1 MPWLLMGVKGLKGF
15 KELKHGQY
23 FFTCFPDF

>member
-1 MPWLLMGVKGLKGF
+1 MPWSLMSVKGLKGV